1 MDGLKIDKLAY
12 IKTLYMFLTL
22 DAQTFLAADLVM
34 NRVVYLVMSA
44 ATVTKTQ
51 LSQRSL
57 SKHC

>member
-34 NRVVYLVMSA
+34 NRVV
-44 ATVTKTQ
+44 
-51 LSQRSL
+51 
-57 SKHC
+57 